1 MPPVGDETDDRW
13 VMETDDGCEITE
25 SNFPNADL
33 VCPDCGRTWGDDDC
47 EHESVTIDEL
57 LEHPDNT
64 DSAWALGTCMDCDE
78 PLHVLLEVGDVREVE
93 SGRRASSASRD
104 SKNRDEV
111 DE

>member
-1 MPPVGDETDDRW
+1 
-13 VMETDDGCEITE
+13 METDDGREITE

-64 DSAWALGTCMDCDE
+64 DSAWALGTCVDCDE
-78 PLHVLLEVGDVREVE
+78 PLHVLLEVGDVRTR
-93 SGRRASSASRD
+93 GD
-104 SKNRDEV
+104 DE
-111 DE
+111 